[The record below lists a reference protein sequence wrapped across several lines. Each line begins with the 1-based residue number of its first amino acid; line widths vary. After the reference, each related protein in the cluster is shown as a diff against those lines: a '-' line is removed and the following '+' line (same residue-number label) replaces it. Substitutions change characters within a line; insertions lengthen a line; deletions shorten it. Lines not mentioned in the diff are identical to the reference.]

1 MFFAAMEDDYALFIT
16 LGLFGLYAVSVVMTP
31 REERSWVRTIIAVL
45 VAILFYTVL
54 KHALT
59 TFGFQPR

>member
-1 MFFAAMEDDYALFIT
+1 MAFEAMEDDYALFTT

-31 REERSWVRTIIAVL
+31 REERSWVRTIIALL
-45 VAILFYTVL
+45 VAILFYTVS
-54 KHALT
+54 KHALK